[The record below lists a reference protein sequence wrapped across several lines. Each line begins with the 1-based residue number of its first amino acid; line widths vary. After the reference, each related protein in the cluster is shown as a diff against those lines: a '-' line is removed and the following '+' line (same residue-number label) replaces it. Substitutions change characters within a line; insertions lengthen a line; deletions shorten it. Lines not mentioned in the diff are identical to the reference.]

1 MSGSR
6 EIGVLVVAWRPNC
19 VVIPVSYF
27 VHVSTMFPQPG
38 GAVREPHITLFNGSC
53 VPGASPLLVSVTYMD
68 FICVD
73 GIPLQ
78 LPSRAPVTKATSRIF
93 RSRANQGTFTRLL
106 RRGSGVKLS
115 PLPMSLLLTFHDC
128 L

>member
-73 GIPLQ
+73 GIPAAIALTRTSHQ
-78 LPSRAPVTKATSRIF
+78 GYITDLPVARQSRDF
-93 RSRANQGTFTRLL
+93 YETFTPWQR
-106 RRGSGVKLS
+106 SETQPS
-115 PLPMSLLLTFHDC
+115 PDVTSPDFS
-128 L
+128 